1 MEPGSSSREGEQQE
15 PANERLTATGGGGGG
30 GGGSPVSDQE
40 LSDGEEVSDGEYQ
53 AGDDFSGY
61 AVRGRGFVEK
71 EHIFDKVVTPSD
83 VGNLGRLVIPWQHA
97 ECYFPRDVP
106 ANEREGV
113 VLRFEDDAGN
123 SWRFLYRGSSLT
135 LGWSHFFRKNRLDAG
150 DMVSFYRGASEATR
164 DRLFIHSKRRMHI
177 LPTLGYSDPQVH
189 INRLFQLL
197 VRVRT
202 MVSSFGKSGSPS
214 PPNSLLPTVQNFT
227 YKALKDCLQDLHYYS
242 LLSMMGR
249 NHKSQSTSAKI
260 RDTIPTL
267 DALIQLRSLSDPVF
281 RIPAAATSHCILLC
295 RGVLGIMG
303 FLCSDEN
310 MKEDHRMLQVPA
322 FDDLNYSAQD
332 KITRMKEQTMPSS
345 LADPIYLLPTAIRN
359 LLYLDLSNC
368 SDIVQL
374 PPSLGSSLH
383 MLSALNLSCCYS
395 LRALPDSLVC
405 LYDLQILLL
414 SFCHNLQN
422 LPVSFGDLSNLR
434 LLDLSGC
441 RSLRLFPSSFVNL
454 GSLENLNLSDCIR
467 LMGIPQNFEDLQ
479 KLEYLNFAGCYR
491 VDLPVYC
498 LTNLVNLKCLTLSNH
513 TDIKDF
519 PYSFTDLKRHLYLSR
534 WWKYNWVHTQC
545 NLKSYRCHQQRIIN
559 SLLSDGSDE
568 GDITSEQS
576 LTSICIFGESGT
588 GKTELLHEIYND
600 QKILEGFHLRIWIN
614 MCDKKRLLEKII
626 EFTACAYCYDAPS
639 SILEETVR
647 EELNGK
653 RFLLVLNDA
662 DIENQCF
669 WTDVWKVSNVGAAGS
684 ALIVTTRSKEVA
696 SLFGA
701 MKPYYM
707 NPLSK
712 EECFMVFQ
720 EHADCGFDINN
731 DHELT
736 KVGWKIVEKCGGNL
750 LCMKALSGLLWHSK
764 TALSEIDSLVG
775 GIVPALRL
783 CYDLLPSH
791 LKQCFK
797 FCSLFPKDY
806 VFVKHHIIQ
815 LWISQGF
822 VYPEEDSQPEDT
834 GLQYFNEFLCRSFF
848 QHCPFSNDHED
859 KFVMHELFHDLARSV
874 SKDES
879 FSSEEPFF
887 SLPENICH
895 LSLVISDSNTVVLT
909 KEHRHLQSLMVV
921 RRSATEYSSSFVP
934 LLKILGLNDLLMKC
948 GFLRALNLSC
958 TTIVDLPGSIG
969 RMKHL
974 RFLAMNNT
982 KIKSLPTEI
991 GQLNTLQTLEL
1002 KDCCCLIELPE
1013 STKNLMKLRHL
1024 DVQKEPGNIHVGMP
1038 SGLGQLTDLQ
1048 TLTVFNIGDD
1058 LSHCSIRDLKNLS
1071 GLRGHVHITGLQNI
1085 TAGDDAKEANL
1096 VGKQFLQALT
1106 LEWCCSSEEMEDES
1120 DKEIAN
1126 QVLQNLQPNTS
1137 IQELAIQNYPGNS
1150 FPNWIKDSGLCML
1163 VSITIDNSQDC
1174 NEIPYLGD
1182 LPCLKFLF
1190 IQKMYAVE
1198 NFGQRSNSLTTDG
1211 KHAPGFPS
1219 LEILNLWEMY
1229 SLQFWNGTRYGDFP
1243 QLRGL
1248 SISRCPKLSNLPPLI
1263 SLLYL
1268 SFHCGDQLPALSE
1281 FPSLKS
1287 LKIEGF
1293 QKLKSVSFCPEM
1305 PLLQKLEISDCKE
1318 LVSIDAPLLSV
1329 SNLKV
1334 VRCPK
1339 LHFGGSWLEGCLMWE
1354 EFKRDK
1360 CTIKYLL
1367 VNTMKD
1373 DGWNWI
1379 KYGQKDIL
1387 GSKYQRS
1394 YLRCNQMHSTGCKAR
1409 KIVEPSNDDLNIWL
1423 DQPSKFLHKPK
1434 VFVNAAQRAVTT
1446 FLIPRSA
1453 QQIVCF
1459 SLANP

>member
-1 MEPGSSSREGEQQE
+1 MSGYWRRRRSRKPANLEAGNTEGEQREQADHEILRASRNISDGFSDPEDSIAASYPYRSNSAGSFANYLGLDTFGSTLPASSSLHTWGFRRATDPPDSDQISKSKTSAVGVGLDQDQGEE
-15 PANERLTATGGGGGG
+15 PPPQAPGDADDDVGGGGGDAAK
-30 GGGSPVSDQE
+30 VII
-40 LSDGEEVSDGEYQ
+40 
-53 AGDDFSGY
+53 
-61 AVRGRGFVEK
+61 EK
-71 EHIFDKVVTPSD
+71 EHMFDKVVTPSD
-83 VGNLGRLVIPWQHA
+83 VGSLNRLVIPRQHA
-97 ECYFPRDVP
+97 ECYFPRDVA
-106 ANEREGV
+106 ANEKGGGV
-113 VLRFEDDAGN
+113 LLRFEDRAGKP
-123 SWRFLYRGSSLT
+123 WRFRYSYWNSSQSYVLT
-135 LGWSHFFRKNRLDAG
+135 KGWSRFVRENGLNAG
-150 DMVSFYRGASEATR
+150 DTVSFYRGATEATR
-164 DRLFIHSKRRMHI
+164 DRLFIDSKRKMH
-177 LPTLGYSDPQVH
+177 H

-202 MVSSFGKSGSPS
+202 MVSSFGEAGSPPP
-214 PPNSLLPTVQNFT
+214 PPNSPLSTAQNFT
-227 YKALKDCLQDLHYYS
+227 YKALKDCLQDLLYYN
-242 LLSMMGR
+242 LLSIMGR
-249 NHKSQSTSAKI
+249 NHKSQSTSSRFACGMDAKI
-260 RDTIPTL
+260 RYTIPKL
-267 DALIQLRSLSDPVF
+267 DALIQFPSLSLPDPVLGTF
-281 RIPAAATSHCILLC
+281 AAATLLSNCIFLC

-303 FLCSDEN
+303 FLRSEN
-310 MKEDHRMLQVPA
+310 MKEEHRMLQAPA

-332 KITRMKEQTMPSS
+332 RITRMKEQTMPSS
-345 LADPIYLLPTAIRN
+345 LSDPIYLLPTAIRN

-374 PPSLGSSLH
+374 PPSLGSSFH

-414 SFCHNLQN
+414 PFCHNLQN

-441 RSLRLFPSSFVNL
+441 RSLRLLPDSFVNL

-467 LMGIPQNFEDLQ
+467 LKGIPQPFGNLR

-491 VDLPVYC
+491 VDL
-498 LTNLVNLKCLTLSNH
+498 H
-513 TDIKDF
+513 D
-519 PYSFTDLKRHLYLSR
+519 SFTDLKRHLDLSR
-534 WWKYNWVHTQC
+534 WWKYNRVHTQC
-545 NLKSYRCHQQRIIN
+545 NLKSYRCLQQIIIN
-559 SLLSDGSDE
+559 RLLSDGFDE

-600 QKILEGFHLRIWIN
+600 QMIIEGFHLRIWIN
-614 MCDKKRLLEKII
+614 MCDEKRLLEKII
-626 EFTACAYCYDAPS
+626 EFTTCAYCYDAPS
-639 SILEETVR
+639 SILEET
-647 EELNGK
+647 
-653 RFLLVLNDA
+653 
-662 DIENQCF
+662 
-669 WTDVWKVSNVGAAGS
+669 
-684 ALIVTTRSKEVA
+684 
-696 SLFGA
+696 
-701 MKPYYM
+701 
-707 NPLSK
+707 
-712 EECFMVFQ
+712 
-720 EHADCGFDINN
+720 EHAGCGLDINN
-731 DHELT
+731 YHELT
-736 KVGWKIVEKCGGNL
+736 KVGWKIVEKCGSNPL
-750 LCMKALSGLLWHSK
+750 YIKALSGLLCHSE
-764 TALSEIDSLVG
+764 TALSEIDSLAG

-806 VFVKHHIIQ
+806 VFVRHHIIQ

-822 VYPEEDSQPEDT
+822 VYPEEGSQPEDT
-834 GLQYFNEFLCRSFF
+834 GLQYFNELFCRSFF
-848 QHCPFSNDHED
+848 QHCPFSNDHGD
-859 KFVMHELFHDLARSV
+859 KFVMHELFHDLARSI

-879 FSSEEPFF
+879 LSSEDPFF

-921 RRSATEYSSSFVP
+921 RRSASEYSSSFVP

-991 GQLNTLQTLEL
+991 GQLNALQTLEL

-1013 STKNLMKLRHL
+1013 STKNLTKLRHL
-1024 DVQKEPGNIHVGMP
+1024 DVQKEPGNIHVSMP

-1106 LEWCCSSEEMEDES
+1106 LEWCCSSEEMEDEG
-1120 DKEIAN
+1120 DKETAN

-1243 QLRGL
+1243 QLRRL

-1268 SFHCGDQLPALSE
+1268 SFHCGDKLPALSE

-1305 PLLQKLEISDCKE
+1305 PMLQKLEISDCKG

-1367 VNTMKD
+1367 VKTMKD
-1373 DGWNWI
+1373 DGWNWR

-1394 YLRCNQMHSTGCKAR
+1394 K
-1409 KIVEPSNDDLNIWL
+1409 K
-1423 DQPSKFLHKPK
+1423 
-1434 VFVNAAQRAVTT
+1434 
-1446 FLIPRSA
+1446 
-1453 QQIVCF
+1453 
-1459 SLANP
+1459 

>member
-1 MEPGSSSREGEQQE
+1 MSGYWRRRRSGKPADVDPAGNPSGGYCREGEKREQAE
-15 PANERLTATGGGGGG
+15 ILSVRPRNTSGGFSDAEYSYGSNSVGSFAGGLGLDLSLVPTPPASSSLHTSGSRRASGPSDSDQISTRKTSGRWGWGWGRTRRRPQAPGDADDDVGGGGAAK
-30 GGGSPVSDQE
+30 VII
-40 LSDGEEVSDGEYQ
+40 
-53 AGDDFSGY
+53 
-61 AVRGRGFVEK
+61 EK
-71 EHIFDKVVTPSD
+71 EHMFDKVVTPSD
-83 VGNLGRLVIPWQHA
+83 VGKLNRLVIPRKHA
-97 ECYFPRDVP
+97 ECYFPRDV
-106 ANEREGV
+106 ASDERGV
-113 VLRFEDDAGN
+113 VLSFEDRAGKP
-123 SWRFLYRGSSLT
+123 WRFRYSYWNGSRSYVMT
-135 LGWSHFFRKNRLDAG
+135 KGWSRFVRENRLNAG
-150 DMVSFYRGASEATR
+150 DTVSFYRGASEVTR
-164 DRLFIHSKRRMHI
+164 DRLFIHSKRQMQDANLAGGGGTNI
-177 LPTLGYSDPQVH
+177 LPHLGYAGRQGH
-189 INRLFQLL
+189 INLLFQLL
-197 VRVRT
+197 VQVRT
-202 MVSSFGKSGSPS
+202 MVSSFGEAGSP
-214 PPNSLLPTVQNFT
+214 PPNAPLATVQFFT

-242 LLSMMGR
+242 LLSMVGR
-249 NHKSQSTSAKI
+249 NHKSQSRSARFVCGVDAKI

-267 DALIQLRSLSDPVF
+267 DALIQFRSLSLSDPALQIYGARTVS
-281 RIPAAATSHCILLC
+281 SHCILLC

-303 FLCSDEN
+303 VRCSEN
-310 MKEDHRMLQVPA
+310 MEEEQRMVQVPA
-322 FDDLNYSAQD
+322 FDDLKYPGHG
-332 KITRMKEQTMPSS
+332 KITRMEEQTMPLS
-345 LADPIYLLPTAIRN
+345 LANPIYLLPTAITN

-368 SDIVQL
+368 TDIVQL

-383 MLSALNLSCCYS
+383 KLSALNLSCCYS
-395 LRALPDSLVC
+395 LHALPDSLVC

-422 LPVSFGDLSNLR
+422 LPVPFGDLSNLR

-441 RSLRLFPSSFVNL
+441 HSLILLPDSFVNL
-454 GSLENLNLSDCIR
+454 GSLENLNLSDCIS
-467 LMGIPQNFEDLQ
+467 LMGIPQQFGNLR
-479 KLEYLNFAGCYR
+479 KLEYLNFAGCYI
-491 VDLPVYC
+491 VDLDVYC
-498 LTNLVNLKCLTLSNH
+498 LSKLVNLKCLTLSHH

-519 PYSFTDLKRHLYLSR
+519 PYSFTDLTRHLDLSR
-534 WWKYNWVHTQC
+534 WWKNNWVHTQC
-545 NLKSYRCHQQRIIN
+545 NLKSYRCHQQSIIN
-559 SLLSDGSDE
+559 KLLSDGSDE

-600 QKILEGFHLRIWIN
+600 QMILEGFHLRIWIN

-626 EFTACAYCYDAPS
+626 EFTTCAYCYDAPS

-662 DIENQCF
+662 DIEKQCF
-669 WTDVWKVSNVGAAGS
+669 WTDVWKLANVGAAGS
-684 ALIVTTRSKEVA
+684 AFIVTTRSKEVA
-696 SLFGA
+696 SVFGA
-701 MKPYYM
+701 METYDM
-707 NPLSK
+707 NILSK

-720 EHADCGFDINN
+720 EHAGCGLDINN
-731 DHELT
+731 YHELT
-736 KVGWKIVEKCGGNL
+736 KVGWKIVEKCGSNP
-750 LCMKALSGLLWHSK
+750 LCIKALSGLLCHSE

-783 CYDLLPSH
+783 CYDLLPSC
-791 LKQCFK
+791 LNQCFK

-822 VYPEEDSQPEDT
+822 VYPEEDSHLEDT
-834 GLQYFNEFLCRSFF
+834 GLQYFNELFCRSFF

-887 SLPENICH
+887 SLHENICH

-921 RRSATEYSSSFVP
+921 RRSASEYSSSFVP

-969 RMKHL
+969 MMKHL
-974 RFLAMNNT
+974 RFLALNNT

-1024 DVQKEPGNIHVGMP
+1024 DVQKELGNIHVSMP

-1085 TAGDDAKEANL
+1085 TAGDDAKEENL

-1137 IQELAIQNYPGNS
+1137 IQELAIQNYPGNL
-1150 FPNWIKDSGLCML
+1150 FPNWIKDSCLCML

-1211 KHAPGFPS
+1211 KDAPRFPS

-1243 QLRGL
+1243 QLHRL

-1263 SLLYL
+1263 SLVYL
-1268 SFHCGDQLPALSE
+1268 SLHCGDQLPALSE

-1305 PLLQKLEISDCKE
+1305 PMLQKLEISDCKE
-1318 LVSIDAPLLSV
+1318 LVSIDVPLLSV

-1339 LHFGGSWLEGCLMWE
+1339 LHFGGSSLEGCLMWE
-1354 EFKRDK
+1354 KFKR
-1360 CTIKYLL
+1360 
-1367 VNTMKD
+1367 
-1373 DGWNWI
+1373 
-1379 KYGQKDIL
+1379 
-1387 GSKYQRS
+1387 
-1394 YLRCNQMHSTGCKAR
+1394 
-1409 KIVEPSNDDLNIWL
+1409 
-1423 DQPSKFLHKPK
+1423 
-1434 VFVNAAQRAVTT
+1434 
-1446 FLIPRSA
+1446 
-1453 QQIVCF
+1453 
-1459 SLANP
+1459 

>member
-15 PANERLTATGGGGGG
+15 PANERLIATGGGG

-71 EHIFDKVVTPSD
+71 EHMFDKVVTPSD

-113 VLRFEDDAGN
+113 VLRFEDDAGKP
-123 SWRFLYRGSSLT
+123 WRFLYRGSSLT

-150 DMVSFYRGASEATR
+150 DMVSFYRGASEDTR

-214 PPNSLLPTVQNFT
+214 PPNSPLPTVQNFT

-249 NHKSQSTSAKI
+249 NHKT
-260 RDTIPTL
+260 
-267 DALIQLRSLSDPVF
+267 
-281 RIPAAATSHCILLC
+281 TSHCILLC
-295 RGVLGIMG
+295 HGVLGIMG

-395 LRALPDSLVC
+395 LRALSDSLVC

-534 WWKYNWVHTQC
+534 WWKYNRVHTQC
-545 NLKSYRCHQQRIIN
+545 NL
-559 SLLSDGSDE
+559 
-568 GDITSEQS
+568 
-576 LTSICIFGESGT
+576 
-588 GKTELLHEIYND
+588 
-600 QKILEGFHLRIWIN
+600 
-614 MCDKKRLLEKII
+614 KRLLEKII
-626 EFTACAYCYDAPS
+626 EFTTCAYCYDAPS

-720 EHADCGFDINN
+720 EHAGCGFDINN

-750 LCMKALSGLLWHSK
+750 LCMKALSGLLWHSE

-887 SLPENICH
+887 SLPENICR

-1013 STKNLMKLRHL
+1013 STKNLMKMRYL

-1071 GLRGHVHITGLQNI
+1071 GLSGHVHITGLQNI

-1305 PLLQKLEISDCKE
+1305 PMLQKLEISDCKE

-1339 LHFGGSWLEGCLMWE
+1339 LHFGGSWLEDCLMWE
-1354 EFKRDK
+1354 EFKR
-1360 CTIKYLL
+1360 
-1367 VNTMKD
+1367 
-1373 DGWNWI
+1373 
-1379 KYGQKDIL
+1379 
-1387 GSKYQRS
+1387 
-1394 YLRCNQMHSTGCKAR
+1394 
-1409 KIVEPSNDDLNIWL
+1409 
-1423 DQPSKFLHKPK
+1423 
-1434 VFVNAAQRAVTT
+1434 
-1446 FLIPRSA
+1446 
-1453 QQIVCF
+1453 
-1459 SLANP
+1459 